1 MVNSTT
7 RRLTTHKHIN
17 LDGEELQVLILWQ
30 EGEGKEVI
38 KKENRFSKTQ
48 EILVNRGN
56 AYEFIGK
63 RA

>member
-1 MVNSTT
+1 MSGT

-17 LDGEELQVLILWQ
+17 LDGEELQILILWQ

-38 KKENRFSKTQ
+38 KKENRFSKTH
-48 EILVNRGN
+48 EILVKDGSTYRY
-56 AYEFIGK
+56 AQK